1 MKTALFLTD
10 YDLSTVHYLCS
21 YYKDNANLD
30 AQDVE
35 YINEL
40 QSRVDKLMEVK
51 MKIEI
56 NKEQLELLKYAVLWY
71 ECNDEE
77 EERIIDELETKL
89 YNAQEQDLLRS
100 VTNMGGLN

>member
-1 MKTALFLTD
+1 MRTAPSLSE

-40 QSRVDKLMEVK
+40 QNRVNSLMEV
-51 MKIEI
+51 
-56 NKEQLELLKYAVLWY
+56 
-71 ECNDEE
+71 
-77 EERIIDELETKL
+77 TK
-89 YNAQEQDLLRS
+89 
-100 VTNMGGLN
+100 

>member
-21 YYKDNANLD
+21 YYMDNANLD

-40 QSRVDKLMEVK
+40 QGRVENLMEVK
-51 MKIEI
+51 
-56 NKEQLELLKYAVLWY
+56 
-71 ECNDEE
+71 
-77 EERIIDELETKL
+77 
-89 YNAQEQDLLRS
+89 
-100 VTNMGGLN
+100 

>member
-30 AQDVE
+30 KEDID

-40 QSRVDKLMEVK
+40 QNRVNSLMEVTK
-51 MKIEI
+51 WLQ
-56 NKEQLELLKYAVLWY
+56 EQNHSHQTELL
-71 ECNDEE
+71 
-77 EERIIDELETKL
+77 
-89 YNAQEQDLLRS
+89 LLK
-100 VTNMGGLN
+100 

>member
-21 YYKDNANLD
+21 YYNDNANLD

-40 QSRVDKLMEVK
+40 QSRVDKLMEVS
-51 MKIEI
+51 
-56 NKEQLELLKYAVLWY
+56 N
-71 ECNDEE
+71 
-77 EERIIDELETKL
+77 
-89 YNAQEQDLLRS
+89 
-100 VTNMGGLN
+100 